1 MLVMCKSPTLRYDK
15 ARTPGPHL
23 FLRKPETENR
33 NPIMKES
40 IIKELGAIVGLD
52 HLLTT
57 PEERWGYAYDA
68 TDRAAMPEAVVF
80 PGSAAEVAAIVSL
93 AHEHRFP
100 VVPRGAG
107 TGRSG
112 GSVPIEG
119 GVVLVL
125 TRLNRIL
132 EISKSDLVAVVEP
145 GVILSRLKA
154 AVEAEGLY
162 YPPDPASADFC
173 SIGGNVAECAGGAVA
188 VQYGVTRDYVL
199 GLEVVLPTG
208 ELITAGTRTMKGVVG
223 YDLTR
228 LFLGSEG
235 TLGVITRITL
245 RLVSK
250 PPARQTL
257 AAGFTSLAAAAETVI
272 LILTSGL
279 APTALE
285 FMDHVTLACVRDMLP
300 FELPESTAALLLM
313 AVDGH
318 PKDVED
324 RAARMARFCREQGAK
339 PVLRARTPEEAE
351 ALWQARKVISPALLK
366 VKPHKVSEDVVVPLG
381 AIPKLIEALQEIAR
395 RRGLIIPSYG
405 HAGDGNIHV
414 NVLYDRRVDRE
425 REAVNGAVEDIFT
438 AVRQLNGTL
447 SGEHGIGLTKAPYLG
462 MELSEAAMALQRRI
476 KQAFDP
482 HNIMNPGKIFPG
494 PACGE

>member
-1 MLVMCKSPTLRYDK
+1 MK
-15 ARTPGPHL
+15 ASVI
-23 FLRKPETENR
+23 KAVETV
-33 NPIMKES
+33 
-40 IIKELGAIVGLD
+40 VGSQ
-52 HLLTT
+52 HALTT

-68 TDRAAMPEAVVF
+68 TDRAQMPDLVVF
-80 PGSAAEVAAIVSL
+80 PGSAAEVAAIVRL
-93 AHEHRFP
+93 ANEHRFP

-132 EISKSDLVAVVEP
+132 EISRPDLVAVVEP
-145 GVILSRLKA
+145 GVILTRLKN
-154 AVEAEGLY
+154 AVELEGLY

-173 SIGGNVAECAGGAVA
+173 TIGGNVAECAGGAVA

-257 AAGFTSLAAAAETVI
+257 AAGFTTLAAAAEAVS
-272 LILTSGL
+272 LILRSGL

-285 FMDHVTLACVRDMLP
+285 FMDHVTLGCVKEMLP
-300 FELPESTAALLLM
+300 FALPEGTAALLLI

-318 PKDVED
+318 PRDVED
-324 RAARMARFCREQGAK
+324 RATRMARFCREQGAR
-339 PVLRARTPEEAE
+339 PVLRAKTVEEAE
-351 ALWQARKVISPALLK
+351 GLWRARKVISPALLK
-366 VKPHKVSEDVVVPLG
+366 VKPHKVSEDVAVPLG
-381 AIPKLIEALQEIAR
+381 AIPALITALQKISR

-414 NVLYDRRVDRE
+414 NVLYDRHLPGE
-425 REAVNGAVEDIFT
+425 RQAVNLAVEDIFR
-438 AVRQLNGTL
+438 AVRDLNGTL

-462 MELSEAAMALQRRI
+462 MELSEAAMALQRRL
-476 KQAFDP
+476 KATFDP
-482 HNIMNPGKIFPG
+482 HNIMNPGKIFPRLA
-494 PACGE
+494 PRP

>member
-1 MLVMCKSPTLRYDK
+1 V
-15 ARTPGPHL
+15 A
-23 FLRKPETENR
+23 E
-33 NPIMKES
+33 
-40 IIKELGAIVGLD
+40 IV
-52 HLLTT
+52 LL
-57 PEERWGYAYDA
+57 ANK
-68 TDRAAMPEAVVF
+68 
-80 PGSAAEVAAIVSL
+80 
-93 AHEHRFP
+93 HRFP

-132 EISKSDLVAVVEP
+132 EISKNDLVAVVEP
-145 GVILSRLKA
+145 GVILAKLKA

-173 SIGGNVAECAGGAVA
+173 TIGGNVAECAGGAVA

-208 ELITAGTRTMKGVVG
+208 EIITAGTRTMKGVVG

-235 TLGVITRITL
+235 TLGVITRINL

-257 AAGFTSLAAAAETVI
+257 VASFESLAAAAEAVS
-272 LILTSGL
+272 LVLRSGL

-285 FMDHVTLACVRDMLP
+285 FMDHVTLSCVKEMLP
-300 FELPESTAALLLM
+300 FALPEDTAALLLI
-313 AVDGH
+313 AVDGQIH
-318 PKDVED
+318 DVEE
-324 RAARMARFCREQGAK
+324 RTAHIAQFCKEQGAGL
-339 PVLRARTPEEAE
+339 VLIARTVEEAE
-351 ALWQARKVISPALLK
+351 RLWRARKVVSPALLK

-381 AIPKLIEALQEIAR
+381 AIPKLIDALQEIAR
-395 RRGLIIPSYG
+395 HRGLIIPSYG

-414 NVLYDRRVDRE
+414 NILYDRQVARE
-425 REAVNGAVEDIFT
+425 REAMNLAVEDIFT
-438 AVRQLNGTL
+438 VVRELSGTL

-462 MELSEAAMALQRRI
+462 LELSPAAMALQRRI
-476 KQAFDP
+476 KAAFDP
-482 HNIMNPGKIFPG
+482 RNIMNPGKIFPQ
-494 PACGE
+494 PHT

>member
-1 MLVMCKSPTLRYDK
+1 MQ
-15 ARTPGPHL
+15 
-23 FLRKPETENR
+23 
-33 NPIMKES
+33 ES
-40 IIKELGAIVGLD
+40 VIKELAAIVGAD
-52 HLLTT
+52 HLLSSE
-57 PEERWGYAYDA
+57 EERWTYAYDA
-68 TDRAAMPEAVVF
+68 TDRAHMPDAVVF
-80 PGSAAEVAAIVSL
+80 PGSAAEIAAIVRL
-93 AHEHRFP
+93 ANEHRFP
-100 VVPRGAG
+100 LVPRGAG

-112 GSVPIEG
+112 GSVPIQG

-132 EISKSDLVAVVEP
+132 EISKPDLVAVVEP
-145 GVILSRLKA
+145 GVILTRLKN

-173 SIGGNVAECAGGAVA
+173 TIGGNVAECAGGAVA

-208 ELITAGTRTMKGVVG
+208 EIITTGTRTMKGVVG

-235 TLGVITRITL
+235 TLGVITRIIL
-245 RLVSK
+245 RLVAK
-250 PPARQTL
+250 PSARQTL
-257 AAGFTSLAAAAETVI
+257 AAGFETLTAAAETVS

-285 FMDHVTLACVRDMLP
+285 FMDRVTLGCVREMLP
-300 FELPESTAALLLM
+300 FELPEATVALLLI

-318 PKDVED
+318 PRDVED
-324 RAARMARFCREQGAK
+324 RAGRMARFCREQGAR
-339 PVLRARTPEEAE
+339 PVLRAKTPEEAE
-351 ALWQARKVISPALLK
+351 RFWRARRVISPALLK

-381 AIPKLIEALQEIAR
+381 AIPRLIDAFQEIAR
-395 RRGLIIPSYG
+395 RRGVIIPSYG

-414 NVLYDRRVDRE
+414 NVLYDHQAERE
-425 REAVNGAVEDIFT
+425 RLAVNPTVEDIFT
-438 AVRQLNGTL
+438 VVRELGGTL
-447 SGEHGIGLTKAPYLG
+447 SGEHGVGLTKAPYLG
-462 MELSEAAMALQRRI
+462 MELPAAAMALQRRI

-482 HNIMNPGKIFPG
+482 HNIMNPGKIFPSDT
-494 PACGE
+494 PPPELSP

>member
-1 MLVMCKSPTLRYDK
+1 MISD
-15 ARTPGPHL
+15 A
-23 FLRKPETENR
+23 
-33 NPIMKES
+33 
-40 IIKELGAIVGLD
+40 IIRELTAIVGLKN
-52 HLLTT
+52 LLTS

-80 PGSAAEVAAIVSL
+80 PGSAAEVAAIVRL
-93 AHEHRFP
+93 ANEHRFP

-132 EISKSDLVAVVEP
+132 EISRPDLVAVVEP
-145 GVILSRLKA
+145 GVILTRLKQ
-154 AVEAEGLY
+154 AVEAQGLY

-173 SIGGNVAECAGGAVA
+173 TIGGNVAECAGGAVA

-208 ELITAGTRTMKGVVG
+208 ELITAGTRTRKGVVG

-235 TLGVITRITL
+235 TLGVITRITV
-245 RLVSK
+245 RLVAK
-250 PPARQTL
+250 PAARQTL
-257 AAGFTSLAAAAETVI
+257 AAGFGTMSAAAETVS
-272 LILTSGL
+272 LILRSGL

-285 FMDHVTLACVRDMLP
+285 FMDHVTLACVKELLP
-300 FELPESTAALLLM
+300 FELPEATAALLLM

-318 PKDVED
+318 PQDVED
-324 RAARMARFCREQGAK
+324 RATSMAQFCREQGAN
-339 PVLRARTPEEAE
+339 PVLRSQTGEETE
-351 ALWQARKVISPALLK
+351 GLWRARKVISPALLK
-366 VKPHKVSEDVVVPLG
+366 VKPHKVSEDVAVPLG
-381 AIPKLIEALQEIAR
+381 AIPALITGLQEISR

-414 NVLYDRRVDRE
+414 NVLYDRQIPGE
-425 REAVNGAVEDIFT
+425 REMVNPAVEDIFT
-438 AVRQLNGTL
+438 IVRKLNGTL

-476 KQAFDP
+476 KKAFDP
-482 HNIMNPGKIFPG
+482 HNIMNPGKIFPEL
-494 PACGE
+494 AQRR

>member
-1 MLVMCKSPTLRYDK
+1 MIR
-15 ARTPGPHL
+15 H
-23 FLRKPETENR
+23 
-33 NPIMKES
+33 S
-40 IIKELGAIVGLD
+40 IISELAAIVGLNN
-52 HLLTT
+52 LLTT

-68 TDRAAMPEAVVF
+68 TDRAAMPELVVF
-80 PGSAAEVAAIVSL
+80 PGSAAEVAAIVRL

-100 VVPRGAG
+100 VTPRGAG

-112 GSVPIEG
+112 GSVPIAG

-132 EISKSDLVAVVEP
+132 EISRPDLVAVVEP
-145 GVILSRLKA
+145 GVILTRLKQ
-154 AVEAEGLY
+154 AVEREGLY

-173 SIGGNVAECAGGAVA
+173 TIGGNVAECAGGAVA

-208 ELITAGTRTMKGVVG
+208 EIITAGTRTMKGVVG

-235 TLGVITRITL
+235 TLGVITRITV
-245 RLVSK
+245 RLVAK
-250 PPARQTL
+250 PAARQTL
-257 AAGFTSLAAAAETVI
+257 AAGFGTLAAAAEAVS
-272 LILTSGL
+272 LILRSGL

-285 FMDHVTLACVRDMLP
+285 FMDQVTLACVKELLP
-300 FELPESTAALLLM
+300 FKLPEGTAALLLM

-318 PKDVED
+318 PRDVED
-324 RAARMARFCREQGAK
+324 RAARMAKFCREQGAN
-339 PVLRARTPEEAE
+339 PVLRAQTPEEAE
-351 ALWQARKVISPALLK
+351 GLWAARKVISPALLK
-366 VKPHKVSEDVVVPLG
+366 VKPHKVSEDVAVPLG
-381 AIPKLIEALQEIAR
+381 AIPALITGLQEISR

-414 NVLYDRRVDRE
+414 NVLYDRQVPGE
-425 REAVNGAVEDIFT
+425 REMVNPAVEDIFT
-438 AVRQLNGTL
+438 IVRELNGTL

-462 MELSEAAMALQRRI
+462 MELSEAVIALQRRI

-482 HNIMNPGKIFPG
+482 HNIMNPGKIFPPG
-494 PACGE
+494 AQPQ

>member
-1 MLVMCKSPTLRYDK
+1 MQDL
-15 ARTPGPHL
+15 
-23 FLRKPETENR
+23 
-33 NPIMKES
+33 
-40 IIKELGAIVGLD
+40 IIKELAAIVGPD

-68 TDRAAMPEAVVF
+68 TDQAAMPDAVVF
-80 PGSAAEVAAIVSL
+80 PGSAAEIAAIVRL
-93 AHEHRFP
+93 ANAHRFP

-119 GVVLVL
+119 GVVVVL
-125 TRLNRIL
+125 TRLNRII
-132 EISKSDLVAVVEP
+132 EISRDDLVAVVEP
-145 GVILSRLKA
+145 GVILTRLKQ

-173 SIGGNVAECAGGAVA
+173 TIGGNVAECAGGAVA

-208 ELITAGTRTMKGVVG
+208 EIITAGTRTMKGVVG

-235 TLGVITRITL
+235 TLGIITRITL

-257 AAGFTSLAAAAETVI
+257 AAGFATLDKAAKAVS

-285 FMDHVTLACVRDMLP
+285 FMDHVTLSCVKEMLP
-300 FELPESTAALLLM
+300 FELPAATAALLLI
-313 AVDGH
+313 AVDGQ
-318 PKDVED
+318 PQDVEE
-324 RAARMARFCREQGAK
+324 RAARMARFCEAQGAGL
-339 PVLRARTPEEAE
+339 VLRAQTPEEAE
-351 ALWQARKVISPALLK
+351 GLWRARKVISPALLK

-381 AIPKLIEALQEIAR
+381 AIPALITALQKIAR

-414 NVLYDRRVDRE
+414 NVLYDRQVAAE
-425 REAVNGAVEDIFT
+425 REAVPPTVEDIFSV
-438 AVRQLNGTL
+438 VRQLNGTL

-462 MELSEAAMALQRRI
+462 MELSAAAMALQQRI

-482 HNIMNPGKIFPG
+482 NNIMNPGKIFPA
-494 PACGE
+494 PAPRP